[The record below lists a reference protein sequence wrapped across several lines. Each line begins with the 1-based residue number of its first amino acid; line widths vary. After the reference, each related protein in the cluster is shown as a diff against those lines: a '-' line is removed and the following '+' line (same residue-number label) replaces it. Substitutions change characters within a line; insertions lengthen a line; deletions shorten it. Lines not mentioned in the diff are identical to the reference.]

1 VSSLPWEDG
10 PAGSAVAVDTLRSI
24 RNTVALAG
32 SLVATWAV
40 ALGVRL
46 ILPRRLGPEAFGTYQ
61 FADAFTTAF
70 FVVTSLGV
78 ETYIRKEVSTRK
90 EHASEFFGG
99 MVVLRLAVS
108 MVIVVLMAALMAA
121 AGRPVRVQK
130 LVLLFAVFQF
140 FSGLNG
146 TGSALLHAVGAVDG
160 LAVLNVAAKLAW
172 GTGIVAALASGA
184 GVEGVAVVLALA
196 EALKAGGVLWLARRH
211 LGLGLAVDLGRTLA
225 VVAASLPFYLHTLAH
240 SIYGRLD
247 VSLMSFL
254 TSDVEVGW
262 YGAAQNLAG
271 LALLITPLIGWVLL
285 PMLSRAAARSEQD
298 LDAVVRRAF
307 EAVLSA
313 AAPVTLLLGLSAGV
327 LVPTV
332 FGAEFAPAAASLR
345 ILAPMFVLT
354 YAAMVAS
361 TVLIRLER
369 GWAVTAISLSG
380 LGANALLNAFL
391 IPACWRTFGRGGA
404 GIGAAWALVATE
416 AAVTALMLLLIG
428 GRAFD
433 RRSLSTMGKTALA
446 CLLALAAHRAL
457 AGLGPARIAADALVY
472 FGFIVAFKAVRIGE
486 VVSLVR
492 LASRHKGAYAVA
504 S

>member
-1 VSSLPWEDG
+1 
-10 PAGSAVAVDTLRSI
+10 
-24 RNTVALAG
+24 
-32 SLVATWAV
+32 
-40 ALGVRL
+40 
-46 ILPRRLGPEAFGTYQ
+46 
-61 FADAFTTAF
+61 
-70 FVVTSLGV
+70 
-78 ETYIRKEVSTRK
+78 
-90 EHASEFFGG
+90 
-99 MVVLRLAVS
+99 M
-108 MVIVVLMAALMAA
+108 
-121 AGRPVRVQK
+121 
-130 LVLLFAVFQF
+130 
-140 FSGLNG
+140 
-146 TGSALLHAVGAVDG
+146 
-160 LAVLNVAAKLAW
+160 
-172 GTGIVAALASGA
+172 
-184 GVEGVAVVLALA
+184 
-196 EALKAGGVLWLARRH
+196 
-211 LGLGLAVDLGRTLA
+211 
-225 VVAASLPFYLHTLAH
+225 
-240 SIYGRLD
+240 
-247 VSLMSFL
+247 
-254 TSDVEVGW
+254 
-262 YGAAQNLAG
+262 
-271 LALLITPLIGWVLL
+271 
-285 PMLSRAAARSEQD
+285 
-298 LDAVVRRAF
+298 
-307 EAVLSA
+307 
-313 AAPVTLLLGLSAGV
+313 
-327 LVPTV
+327 
-332 FGAEFAPAAASLR
+332 R